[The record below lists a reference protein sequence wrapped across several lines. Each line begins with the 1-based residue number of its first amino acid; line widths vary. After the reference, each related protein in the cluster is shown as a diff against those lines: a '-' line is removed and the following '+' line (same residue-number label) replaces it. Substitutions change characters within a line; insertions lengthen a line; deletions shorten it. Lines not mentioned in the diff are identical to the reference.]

1 MCGVLGENTMTEWT
15 AKASVLIEAL
25 PYIKRFAGKTMV
37 IKYGG
42 SAMGGP
48 FEQVILDIIW
58 LKQAGIRP
66 VVVHGGGKEI
76 SAMLN
81 RLQIESKFVDGLR
94 VTDSETMNVV
104 EMVLGG
110 SVNKRIAATFHKHGV
125 PAVGLTGVD
134 GGLLRVK
141 QKRAEL
147 GLVGE
152 VVEVSHSLLDQMLNA
167 SVVPIIAPIGVDDNG
182 VRYNVNADS
191 AAGAIAGA
199 LQAEKLVLL
208 TDVPGIM
215 CETQDGKQVLNQI
228 TPAGIQQLMEEG
240 QITGGMVPKVEACLQ
255 ALAAGAKHVH
265 ILNGEEPHALLL
277 EVFTDQGIGTM
288 VIGGESA

>member
-1 MCGVLGENTMTEWT
+1 MTEFT

-25 PYIKRFAGKTMV
+25 PYIQRFAGKTMV

-76 SAMLN
+76 TGLLN
-81 RLQIESKFVDGLR
+81 RLQIESQFVDGLR
-94 VTDSETMNVV
+94 VTDAETMNVA

-110 SVNKRIAATFHKHGV
+110 SINKRIAATFYKNGV
-125 PAVGLTGVD
+125 AAVGLTGVD
-134 GGLLRVK
+134 GGLLKVR
-141 QKRAEL
+141 QKREEL

-152 VVEVSHSLLDQMLNA
+152 VVSVNSSFLTQLLDA
-167 SVVPIIAPIGVDDNG
+167 GVVPIIAPIGVDENG

-199 LQAEKLVLL
+199 LHAEKLVLL
-208 TDVPGIM
+208 TDVPGILRN
-215 CETQDGKQVLNQI
+215 TPNGKQVLNQI
-228 TPAGIQQLMEEG
+228 TPEGIQLLIEEG

-288 VIGGESA
+288 VIGEETA

>member
-1 MCGVLGENTMTEWT
+1 MTEWQEK
-15 AKASVLIEAL
+15 AAVWAEKASVLIEAL
-25 PYIKRFAGKTMV
+25 PYIQRFAGKTMV

-76 SAMLN
+76 TSMLN
-81 RLQIESKFVDGLR
+81 QLGIESRFADGYR
-94 VTDSETMNVV
+94 ITDAETMNIV

-110 SVNKRIAATFHKHGV
+110 SINKRIVSSFQKNGTSAA
-125 PAVGLTGVD
+125 GLTGVD
-134 GGLLRVK
+134 GGLLEVRPK
-141 QKRAEL
+141 CEEL
-147 GLVGE
+147 GLVGDIVRVDPFLLE
-152 VVEVSHSLLDQMLNA
+152 KLLD
-167 SVVPIIAPIGVDDNG
+167 SGVIPVIAPIGIDQKGTRFNI
-182 VRYNVNADS
+182 NADS

-215 CETQDGKQVLNQI
+215 QDTPTGNQVLTRI
-228 TPAGIQQLMEEG
+228 TPDEIYQLMETK
-240 QITGGMVPKVEACLQ
+240 QITDGMVPKVEACMT
-255 ALAAGAKHVH
+255 ALSAGAKHVH

-288 VIGGESA
+288 VMGGERV

>member
-1 MCGVLGENTMTEWT
+1 MQEW
-15 AKASVLIEAL
+15 AEKASVLIEAL
-25 PYIKRFAGKTMV
+25 PYIQRFAGKTMV

-76 SAMLN
+76 SSFLQ
-81 RLQIESKFVDGLR
+81 RLQVESRFVDGLR
-94 VTDSETMNVV
+94 VTDGETMNAV

-110 SVNKRIAATFHKHGV
+110 SINKRIAATFYKNGAA
-125 PAVGLTGVD
+125 AVGLTGVD
-134 GGLLRVK
+134 GGLLKVR
-141 QKRAEL
+141 QKRQDL
-147 GLVGE
+147 GQVGE
-152 VVEVSHSLLDQMLNA
+152 VVSVNHDFLDQLLNA
-167 SVVPIIAPIGVDDNG
+167 GVVPVIAPIGVDENG

-199 LQAEKLVLL
+199 LHAEKLVLL

-215 CETQDGKQVLNQI
+215 RDTANGKQILNQV
-228 TPAGIQQLMEEG
+228 TPKQIQQLIEEG

-255 ALAAGAKHVH
+255 ALQAGAKHVH

-277 EVFTDQGIGTM
+277 EVFTDKGIGTM
-288 VIGGESA
+288 VIGGNPNE

>member
-1 MCGVLGENTMTEWT
+1 MTTEWT

-25 PYIKRFAGKTMV
+25 PYIQRFAGKTMV

-76 SAMLN
+76 SGLLN
-81 RLQIESKFVDGLR
+81 RLQIESRFVDGLR
-94 VTDSETMNVV
+94 VTDEDTMNVV
-104 EMVLGG
+104 EMVLSG
-110 SVNKRIAATFHKHGV
+110 SVNKRIAATFYKNGV
-125 PAVGLTGVD
+125 AAVGLTGVD
-134 GGLLRVK
+134 GGLLKVK
-141 QKRAEL
+141 QKRKEL

-152 VVEVSHSLLDQMLNA
+152 VVSVNGALIEQLLDA
-167 SVVPIIAPIGVDDNG
+167 GVIPIVAPVGVDENG

-199 LQAEKLVLL
+199 LHAEKLVLL

-215 CETQDGKQVLNQI
+215 RD
-228 TPAGIQQLMEEG
+228 TPAGKQILNQVTPAEIHQLIGEG

-288 VIGGESA
+288 VIGGESV

>member
-1 MCGVLGENTMTEWT
+1 MTEWT

-25 PYIKRFAGKTMV
+25 PYIQRFAGKTMV

-76 SAMLN
+76 SGLLK
-81 RLQIESKFVDGLR
+81 RLQIESRFVDGLR
-94 VTDSETMNVV
+94 VTDPETMHVV

-110 SVNKRIAATFHKHGV
+110 SVNKRIAATFYKHGV
-125 PAVGLTGVD
+125 AAVGLTGVD
-134 GGLLRVK
+134 GGLLQVR
-141 QKRAEL
+141 QKREDL

-152 VVEVSHSLLDQMLNA
+152 VIGVNSAFIEQLIDA
-167 SVVPIIAPIGVDDNG
+167 GVVPIIAPIGVDDQG

-215 CETQDGKQVLNQI
+215 RE
-228 TPAGIQQLMEEG
+228 TPAGKEILNQVTPQEIQALLAEG

>member
-1 MCGVLGENTMTEWT
+1 MTEWT
-15 AKASVLIEAL
+15 EKASVLIEAL
-25 PYIKRFAGKTMV
+25 PYIQKFTGKTMV

-66 VVVHGGGKEI
+66 VVIHGGGKEI
-76 SAMLN
+76 SGLLN
-81 RLQIESKFVDGLR
+81 RLGIESTFLNGFR
-94 VTDSETMNVV
+94 VTDEDTMNVV

-110 SVNKRIAATFHKHGV
+110 SINKRIVATFQKHGIS
-125 PAVGLTGVD
+125 AVGMTGVD
-134 GGLLRVK
+134 GGLLQVR
-141 QKRAEL
+141 QKSEEL

-152 VVEVSHSLLDQMLNA
+152 VIEVNAFLLEQLLD
-167 SVVPIIAPIGVDDNG
+167 SGVVPVIAPIGIDKWG
-182 VRYNVNADS
+182 IRYNVNADS

-199 LQAEKLVLL
+199 LHAEKLVLL

-215 CETQDGKQVLNQI
+215 RDTAEGKRVLNQI
-228 TPAGIQQLMEEG
+228 TPEGIQQLLREG
-240 QITGGMVPKVEACLQ
+240 QITGGMVPKVQACLQ
-255 ALAAGAKHVH
+255 ALDAGAKHVH

-288 VIGGESA
+288 VIGGEKHE